1 MYNIIQTQRKRTIL
15 KEINKYIYY
24 NKEVLSASQYTT
36 FNSTSLINEINT
48 KTSGNTKNN
57 TQQFGY

>member
-24 NKEVLSASQYTT
+24 NKEVLSASQY
-36 FNSTSLINEINT
+36 I
-48 KTSGNTKNN
+48 
-57 TQQFGY
+57 Q